1 MINSFI
7 NNAPG
12 PHAGQPVLTAGE
24 SPETAR
30 AAMLM
35 MHGRGATAEDI
46 LGLAGELNQP
56 GFFYLAPQAANDE
69 WYPNRFTAP
78 LESNEPYL
86 SSALATLGTLL
97 AQLASAGIGPEQTII
112 LGFSQGACLAL
123 EFVARH
129 ARRYGGMAGL
139 SGGLIGPAGTPR
151 DYAGSMAGTPVF
163 LGCSDVDM
171 HIPRERVHETTEV
184 FRRLG
189 GDVTEHL
196 YRGMGHTINLDEI
209 EFVRQM
215 MATLT
220 AVH

>member
-1 MINSFI
+1 MKSFV

-12 PHAGQPVLTAGE
+12 PHASQPVLAAGE
-24 SPETAR
+24 SPEA
-30 AAMLM
+30 AKSAMLM
-35 MHGRGATAEDI
+35 LHGRGATAENI
-46 LGLAGELNQP
+46 LELAGELNRP
-56 GFFYLAPQAANDE
+56 GFFYLAPQAAGYE

-78 LESNEPYL
+78 MESNEPYL
-86 SSALATLGTLL
+86 SSALATIDTLL
-97 AQLASAGIGPEQTII
+97 AQLASAGIGPERTIV

-123 EFVARH
+123 EYVARH

-139 SGGLIGPAGTPR
+139 SGGLIGPPGTPR

-189 GDVTEHL
+189 GDVTERL
-196 YRGMGHTINLDEI
+196 YRGMGHTINQDEI
-209 EFVRQM
+209 TFVQGM
-215 MATLT
+215 MAALT
-220 AVH
+220 A

>member
-1 MINSFI
+1 
-7 NNAPG
+7 
-12 PHAGQPVLTAGE
+12 
-24 SPETAR
+24 
-30 AAMLM
+30 MLM
-35 MHGRGATAEDI
+35 VHGRGATAEDI
-46 LGLAGELNQP
+46 LGLASELNQP
-56 GFFYLAPQAANDE
+56 GFFYLAPQAADYE

-78 LESNEPYL
+78 LESNEPHL
-86 SSALATLGTLL
+86 SSALATLETLL
-97 AQLASAGIGPEQTII
+97 AQLASAGISLERTII

-189 GDVTEHL
+189 GDVTERL
-196 YRGMGHTINLDEI
+196 YRGMGHTINLDEV
-209 EFVRQM
+209 EFVQQM
-215 MATLT
+215 MASLT
-220 AVH
+220 AG